1 MTEISVMALILILC
15 ITTLGVLDQY
25 SVQMGFYSPLFSGT
39 LTGLVLGDIQTGLV
53 VGATLQLMSLG
64 IAHYGGATIP
74 DYFSA
79 SIMGTAYAIISGNGA
94 EYGIGLAIP
103 IALLLTQ
110 LDILARM
117 SHSICKHYMDR
128 YIETLDYRK
137 FTIAHVI
144 GGGTWILS
152 RVFPVFIG
160 LVFGEAVVSAI
171 NAVIPDWIMSGL
183 QAAGKILPAMGIA
196 ILLKYLP
203 LKKYLAYFLL
213 GFVMLAYGDSIFTIL
228 AVAIIGTA
236 WALIHYQSITSVKAA
251 PAAVSGDDEEVEI
264 DE

>member
-171 NAVIPDWIMSGL
+171 NAVIPDWRVCNAGLRRFDFYDSGCSNYRYRV
-183 QAAGKILPAMGIA
+183 GIDSLPIDYER
-196 ILLKYLP
+196 K
-203 LKKYLAYFLL
+203 
-213 GFVMLAYGDSIFTIL
+213 
-228 AVAIIGTA
+228 
-236 WALIHYQSITSVKAA
+236 
-251 PAAVSGDDEEVEI
+251 SGPGCCFWR
-264 DE
+264 

>member
-1 MTEISVMALILILC
+1 MTEISGMALILILC

-25 SVQMGFYSPLFSGT
+25 AVQIGFYSPLFSGA
-39 LTGLVLGDIQTGLV
+39 LTGLVLGDMQTGLI

-79 SIMGTAYAIISGNGA
+79 SIMGTAYAIISGNGPD
-94 EYGIGLAIP
+94 YGIGLALP
-103 IALLLTQ
+103 LAPLLTQ

-128 YIETLDYRK
+128 CIETLDYK
-137 FTIAHVI
+137 KMTIAHVI
-144 GGGTWILS
+144 GAATWVLS
-152 RVFPVFIG
+152 RVFPVFVG
-160 LVFGEAVVSAI
+160 LVFGDAVVSAI
-171 NAVIPDWIMSGL
+171 NAVIPAWIMSGL

-203 LKKYLAYFLL
+203 FKKYLAYFLL
-213 GFVMLAYGDSIFTIL
+213 GFVILAYGDSIFTIL
-228 AVAIIGTA
+228 AVAIMGTA
-236 WALIHYQSITSVKAA
+236 LALIHYYSIGNGKAV
-251 PAAVSGDDEEVEI
+251 PAAALENDEEVEI